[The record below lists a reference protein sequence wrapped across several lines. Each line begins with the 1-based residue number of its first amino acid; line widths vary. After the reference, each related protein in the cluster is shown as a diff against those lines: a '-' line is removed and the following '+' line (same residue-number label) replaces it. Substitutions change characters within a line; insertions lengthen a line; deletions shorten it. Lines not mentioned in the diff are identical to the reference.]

1 MKDIKQ
7 KKKEEKCK
15 EMERNVRRS
24 PCVIDIKRFYKESFS
39 SEEERKKTKK
49 TIKKIGSLPKVVC
62 CLVHFM

>member
-7 KKKEEKCK
+7 KKKEEKYK

-24 PCVIDIKRFYKESFS
+24 PRVIDIKRFYKESSS

-49 TIKKIGSLPKVVC
+49 TIKKIASPPKVVC
-62 CLVHFM
+62 HLVHFM